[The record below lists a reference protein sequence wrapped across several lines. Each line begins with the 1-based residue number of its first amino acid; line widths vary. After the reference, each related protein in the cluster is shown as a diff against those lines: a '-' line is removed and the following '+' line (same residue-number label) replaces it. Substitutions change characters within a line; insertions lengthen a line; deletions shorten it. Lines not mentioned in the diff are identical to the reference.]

1 LAKDVERLTRLAYPG
16 ADAAMLE
23 VLAKDQFVDALP
35 QEDMRLHL
43 RQMRPSSLRE
53 ALQHALELESFMLAG
68 QQSSR
73 SVRGTHFQDNVLGF
87 TTPTR
92 GARELQ
98 TKGGEEILKS
108 MQECLKVMQECAK
121 GVEKL
126 RERKDHPRPVKGER
140 CLLGVPAEGSHP

>member
-1 LAKDVERLTRLAYPG
+1 
-16 ADAAMLE
+16 
-23 VLAKDQFVDALP
+23 
-35 QEDMRLHL
+35 
-43 RQMRPSSLRE
+43 
-53 ALQHALELESFMLAG
+53 MLA
-68 QQSSR
+68 
-73 SVRGTHFQDNVLGF
+73 F
-87 TTPTR
+87 TAPTR